1 MKIKNNKAL
10 PKLILIWSKRIC
22 NSFKKDKKPKR
33 GRPPLYQDQIIIAAL
48 LLKILKGSSLRKLEE
63 DLKELFP
70 KVPDFT
76 TLWYRFRKL
85 EKSYLME
92 MIRRSA
98 KEIMR
103 VLKAKEFHCLV
114 ADGTGFGYGETYYMK
129 WLKGQK
135 LRKVRSHV
143 KAVVLVG
150 MVRGKEV
157 VVGVNVGRAYS
168 DENKLLM
175 PMLEGLDFRAKYFLG
190 DAYYGRSVEVLKG
203 VKEHGMVAVVPVRET
218 MRQKVRD
225 EYRKWAKENY
235 ELRRKVY
242 RKRWRVGEWPTG
254 TVKNTT
260 GDRDNVKDFHVASLY
275 VLGRFVIYNLA
286 LLEEL
291 LLLWLKLL
299 GHMTPSNSLSFNKM
313 RIFPTASGSS

>member
-22 NSFKKDKKPKR
+22 NSFKKNQKPRR

-48 LLKILKGSSLRKLEE
+48 LLKILKGSSLRELED

-76 TLWYRFRKL
+76 TLWYRFKKL

-92 MIRRSA
+92 MIKESA
-98 KEIMR
+98 KEIMK
-103 VLKAKEFHCLV
+103 VLKVKEFHCLA

-129 WLKGQK
+129 WLKGQE

-143 KAVVLVG
+143 KTVVLVG
-150 MVRGKEV
+150 MVKGKEV

-175 PMLEGLDFRAKYFLG
+175 PMLEGLEFRAKYFVG
-190 DAYYGRSVEVLKG
+190 DAYYGRSVEVLRK

-218 MRQKVRD
+218 VRQKVRD

-242 RKRWRVGEWPTG
+242 RKRGNVERKIGV
-254 TVKNTT
+254 VKNTM
-260 GDRDNVKDFHVASLY
+260 GDRDEVKDFHIASLY

-299 GHMTPSNSLSFNKM
+299 SYMTLFNSLSFNKM
-313 RIFPTASGSS
+313 RIF